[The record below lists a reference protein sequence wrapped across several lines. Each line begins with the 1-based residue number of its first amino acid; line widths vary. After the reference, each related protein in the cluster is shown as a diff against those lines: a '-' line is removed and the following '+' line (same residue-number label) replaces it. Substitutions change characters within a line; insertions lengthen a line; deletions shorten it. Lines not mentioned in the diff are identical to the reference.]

1 MITGAELQLW
11 AAKNAAKLGLAVVL
25 ALGLV
30 GSHTGM
36 YFYGKAVQRTSYA
49 TQENALL
56 EKDLKLKQKELELN
70 AREAE
75 EVAAR
80 AAASDARIQKGLG
93 DLRNAIEEAG
103 FNPDCDLSADE
114 LRALQDIAEG

>member
-1 MITGAELQLW
+1 MIDVQLW
-11 AAKNAAKLGLAVVL
+11 AAKNAAKLMVAGVL

-30 GSHTGM
+30 GSHAGV
-36 YFYGKAVQRTSYA
+36 YFYGKSVQRSSFA
-49 TQENALL
+49 TQENKLL
-56 EKDLKLKQKELELN
+56 VKDLELKQKELELN

-75 EVAAR
+75 DVAAR

-103 FNPDCDLSADE
+103 INPDCDLSPSE
-114 LRALQDIAEG
+114 LRAIQAIAEG